1 MAKPESS
8 EYAAYFG
15 RYIGEAPDGDILD
28 LLKEQRGAFA
38 GFLATIGEERAGFRY
53 EPGKWSVKEVVGHVV
68 DTERIFG
75 CRALAIARGEQTPL
89 PSFEQDE
96 YVAQADFDSRTLASL
111 ADEFEGLRRSH
122 IELFGSFG
130 DGAWTR
136 RGVASGNEVTVRAI
150 AWILAGHLIHHESV
164 IRERYL

>member
-28 LLKEQRGAFA
+28 LLKEQRGSFA
-38 GFLATIGEERAGFRY
+38 GFLATIGEERAGLRY

-164 IRERYL
+164 LRERYL